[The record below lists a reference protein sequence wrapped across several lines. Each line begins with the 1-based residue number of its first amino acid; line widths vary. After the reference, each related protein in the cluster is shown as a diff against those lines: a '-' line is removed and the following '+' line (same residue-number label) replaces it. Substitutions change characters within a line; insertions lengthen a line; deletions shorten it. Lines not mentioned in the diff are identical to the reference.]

1 VEQVVGAVV
10 VVVRALVVAARKL
23 ELVLGAGVVVLAMVV
38 EDRKLEQVVGVVVL
52 AMVVEDRKL
61 EQVVGV
67 EVVAGVVVLAMVVED
82 RKLEQVLGVVMAQ
95 VAVRILFSVA
105 RTLVSLEV
113 AHTVASRAPPPRR
126 VTAASVCRTS
136 TELVTGL
143 CMCKTTCILLEE
155 LMVAQLLKKFHSF
168 LH

>member
-1 VEQVVGAVV
+1 MGVE
-10 VVVRALVVAARKL
+10 VVA
-23 ELVLGAGVVVLAMVV
+23 VLAMVV
-38 EDRKLEQVVGVVVL
+38 EDRKLEQVLGAEVVVL

-67 EVVAGVVVLAMVVED
+67 EVVAGVVVLED

-105 RTLVSLEV
+105 RTLISLKV

-155 LMVAQLLKKFHSF
+155 LMVAQLLKKLRSF